1 MQCMPGSGNVAFPG
15 RERYNYFICTQEG
28 LPVITT
34 ILLDAD
40 DTLLDFRR
48 AESEA
53 IGAALTYLGVE
64 PTPAIA
70 ARYSAINQS
79 QWERL
84 ERREITR
91 EQVLQN
97 RFDILFAELGVEQD
111 SSRTQKV
118 YESHL
123 RRGGFLLPG
132 ALELL
137 ETLHGRYRLYL
148 VSNGSGEIQDSRLE
162 IAGICR
168 YFDGIFISQRMGADK
183 PSPAF
188 FERCFSAIPD
198 FRREET
204 IILGDS
210 LTSDILGGKNAGI
223 RTCWFNGRGK
233 PAREDIIPDY
243 TIKALEEFPAL
254 LKRL

>member
-1 MQCMPGSGNVAFPG
+1 M
-15 RERYNYFICTQEG
+15 
-28 LPVITT
+28 ITT

-53 IGAALTYLGVE
+53 IRAALTHLGVE
-64 PTPAIA
+64 PTPAIVS
-70 ARYSAINQS
+70 RYSAINQS

>member
-1 MQCMPGSGNVAFPG
+1 MASSWV
-15 RERYNYFICTQEG
+15 T
-28 LPVITT
+28 
-34 ILLDAD
+34 
-40 DTLLDFRR
+40 R
-48 AESEA
+48 A
-53 IGAALTYLGVE
+53 
-64 PTPAIA
+64 
-70 ARYSAINQS
+70 
-79 QWERL
+79 
-84 ERREITR
+84 
-91 EQVLQN
+91 QVLQN

-118 YESHL
+118 YESLL

-162 IAGICR
+162 IAGIR
-168 YFDGIFISQRMGADK
+168 RFFDGIFISQRMGADK

-233 PAREDIIPDY
+233 PARADIIPDH
-243 TIKALEEFPAL
+243 TIEALEEFPAL